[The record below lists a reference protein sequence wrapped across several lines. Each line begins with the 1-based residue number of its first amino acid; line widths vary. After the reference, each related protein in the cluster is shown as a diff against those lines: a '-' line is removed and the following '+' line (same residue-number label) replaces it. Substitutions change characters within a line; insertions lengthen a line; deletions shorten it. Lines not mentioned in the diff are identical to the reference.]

1 MVRCDDCGTVYE
13 DERRRCPYCG
23 IGNPDCDLNDGTPDD
38 EDVDGE
44 EEYED

>member
-13 DERRRCPYCG
+13 DERHRCPYCG
-23 IGNPDCDLNDGTPDD
+23 IRNPDADDPDD

>member
-13 DERRRCPYCG
+13 DERHRCPYCG
-23 IGNPDCDLNDGTPDD
+23 IRNPDADVLDD
-38 EDVDGE
+38 EDADGE